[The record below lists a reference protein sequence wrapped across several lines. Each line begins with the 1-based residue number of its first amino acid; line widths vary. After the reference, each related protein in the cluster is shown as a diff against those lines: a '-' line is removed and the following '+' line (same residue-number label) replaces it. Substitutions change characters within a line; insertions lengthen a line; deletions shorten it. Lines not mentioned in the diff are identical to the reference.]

1 MKNRGLTLIEV
12 LTAVAI
18 IGMVIIA
25 VTGFIN
31 AGIKTSSRVNVEAN
45 LQKEAQTGLNQ
56 VADWVM
62 SANHGIVV
70 YGPYGSYYDQAVC
83 IYHDGKNSEDR
94 YVQILF
100 YRKADCKVYYFKN
113 QVTSSFYGTQM
124 DVQKVASGLELSHNW
139 DRNIFCQYV
148 EDFNMDISN
157 MAKRYVEL
165 KLVLK
170 LEDIVYNN
178 QQKKIMLR
186 NEPIANPI
194 EYK

>member
-113 QVTSSFYGTQM
+113 QVTSSFYG
-124 DVQKVASGLELSHNW
+124 N
-139 DRNIFCQYV
+139 DRCGT
-148 EDFNMDISN
+148 IS
-157 MAKRYVEL
+157 
-165 KLVLK
+165 
-170 LEDIVYNN
+170 YNLYYLIGECFYGN
-178 QQKKIMLR
+178 REEVFSKTLTRQSLWV
-186 NEPIANPI
+186 
-194 EYK
+194 